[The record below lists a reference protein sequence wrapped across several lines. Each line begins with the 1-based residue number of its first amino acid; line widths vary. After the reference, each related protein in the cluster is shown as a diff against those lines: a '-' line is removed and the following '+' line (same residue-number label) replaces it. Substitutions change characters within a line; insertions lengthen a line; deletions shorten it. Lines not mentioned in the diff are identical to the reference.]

1 MVQGSF
7 IAVFIFHLP
16 VAQTLDK
23 DVVGILQDTYFFTS
37 DVAQDTY
44 SQARTRERMTGNQV
58 LRHTQLATYAAYFIF
73 EQQTQRFAKFQV
85 HLFRQ
90 TTYVVVTLD
99 NGTGDR

>member
-1 MVQGSF
+1 MR
-7 IAVFIFHLP
+7 
-16 VAQTLDK
+16 T
-23 DVVGILQDTYFFTS
+23 FFTS

-99 NGTGDR
+99 NGTVIDNDSMQSG

>member
-1 MVQGSF
+1 
-7 IAVFIFHLP
+7 
-16 VAQTLDK
+16 
-23 DVVGILQDTYFFTS
+23 
-37 DVAQDTY
+37 
-44 SQARTRERMTGNQV
+44 MTGNQV

-99 NGTGDR
+99 NGTVIDNDSMQSG